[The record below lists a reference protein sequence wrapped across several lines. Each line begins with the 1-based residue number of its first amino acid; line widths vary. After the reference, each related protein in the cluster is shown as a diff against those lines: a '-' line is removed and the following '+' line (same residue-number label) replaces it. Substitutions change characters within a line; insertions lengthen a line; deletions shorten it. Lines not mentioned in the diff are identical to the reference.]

1 MDWKLISINGEC
13 VTEVNCQYDSLDLAV
28 LMENAI
34 KVIVDFD
41 KKETTVILDRDVD

>member
-1 MDWKLISINGEC
+1 MDWKLISIDGKR

-28 LMENAI
+28 MMEEAS

-41 KKETTVILDRDVD
+41 KKETTVIK